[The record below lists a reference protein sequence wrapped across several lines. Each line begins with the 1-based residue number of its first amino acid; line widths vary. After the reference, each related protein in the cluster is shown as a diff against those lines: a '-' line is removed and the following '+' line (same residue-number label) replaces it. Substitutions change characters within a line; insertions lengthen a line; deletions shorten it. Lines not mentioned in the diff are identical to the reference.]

1 LLNEQLANSLRR
13 THNARRVHGLVGGNE
28 HEARDA
34 LPERGTENIRGPRDI
49 RQDCLLG
56 EALHE
61 RDVLVRRSVEDHI
74 GADFRDEPE
83 QLRPLAD
90 IHDDRDDVRRIYVGP
105 QTVQRLE
112 DAVLAPPEE
121 DQPAW
126 PEGKRLA
133 RELAPDRAAGA
144 SDENAVAAERIRDRA
159 EIDPNWRPA
168 EEILDL
174 DLSDRVHR
182 DPPGDYL
189 RDARH
194 GQAPCA
200 FRFGL

>member
-1 LLNEQLANSLRR
+1 M
-13 THNARRVHGLVGGNE
+13 
-28 HEARDA
+28 
-34 LPERGTENIRGPRDI
+34 
-49 RQDCLLG
+49 LG

-61 RDVLVRRSVEDHI
+61 RDVLVR
-74 GADFRDEPE
+74 
-83 QLRPLAD
+83 
-90 IHDDRDDVRRIYVGP
+90 VRRIYVGP

-144 SDENAVAAERIRDRA
+144 SDENAVAAERIRDRV
-159 EIDPNWRPA
+159 EIDPRWRTA

-200 FRFGL
+200 FRFGLADETPQRAAVGCGQGKKHDPYAISLDDAFKIRPATKHGKPEESLT